1 VSALGLS
8 LVDEVS
14 QDLRPPLT
22 IVKGCLETVLSNWD
36 ALDVSQ
42 RSELLG
48 AALKSADDLT
58 ASIELLEARL
68 LAIERASGTSIS
80 SIVLDR

>member
-1 VSALGLS
+1 MGALGLS

-36 ALDVSQ
+36 VLDATQ
-42 RSELLG
+42 RSELLK

-58 ASIELLEARL
+58 ASVELLEARL
-68 LAIERASGTSIS
+68 LAVEQARAAVGRAIT
-80 SIVLDR
+80 LDR

>member
-1 VSALGLS
+1 MGALGLS

-14 QDLRPPLT
+14 HDLRPPLT

-36 ALDVSQ
+36 VLDATQ
-42 RSELLG
+42 RSELLK

-58 ASIELLEARL
+58 ASVELLEARL
-68 LAIERASGTSIS
+68 LAVEQARDAIT
-80 SIVLDR
+80 LDR

>member
-1 VSALGLS
+1 MGALGLS

-36 ALDVSQ
+36 VLDATQ
-42 RSELLG
+42 RSELLK

-58 ASIELLEARL
+58 ASVELLEARL
-68 LAIERASGTSIS
+68 LAVEQARDAIT
-80 SIVLDR
+80 LDR

>member
-1 VSALGLS
+1 MGALGLS

-22 IVKGCLETVLSNWD
+22 IVKGCLETVLSNWQVLD
-36 ALDVSQ
+36 ATQ
-42 RSELLG
+42 RSELLK

-58 ASIELLEARL
+58 ASVELLEARL
-68 LAIERASGTSIS
+68 LAVEQGRGAGGPAIA
-80 SIVLDR
+80 LDR

>member
-68 LAIERASGTSIS
+68 LAMERASGTSIS

>member
-1 VSALGLS
+1 MSALGLS

-36 ALDVSQ
+36 ALDGSQ

-68 LAIERASGTSIS
+68 LAIEKASGRSIS

>member
-1 VSALGLS
+1 MGALGLS

-22 IVKGCLETVLSNWD
+22 IVKGCLETVLSNWQVLD
-36 ALDVSQ
+36 ATQ
-42 RSELLG
+42 RSELLK

-58 ASIELLEARL
+58 ASVELLEARL
-68 LAIERASGTSIS
+68 LAVEQARGAVGPAIA
-80 SIVLDR
+80 LDR